1 MEMVKTMANRFARP
15 PDGTLPKCYLLSA
28 ALLLTLAAGC
38 HHAPLLDATPL
49 DSAGMSYDSIKTAK
63 TLSITAPEVAELAK
77 VRRAGLSDAV
87 CITLL
92 QIFHARKQP
101 FASGNAI
108 AGLVEV
114 HMSDDTIIELARL
127 NQVGIGSGDLQ
138 AMRLA
143 GISDATILEV
153 ARHRSEGKAVLAGA
167 SLANMKN
174 AGIRDSTLQELVR
187 RGIPDSQIDSILA
200 MRRRGGSDA
209 EILRYFA
216 GS

>member
-1 MEMVKTMANRFARP
+1 
-15 PDGTLPKCYLLSA
+15 
-28 ALLLTLAAGC
+28 
-38 HHAPLLDATPL
+38 
-49 DSAGMSYDSIKTAK
+49 
-63 TLSITAPEVAELAK
+63 
-77 VRRAGLSDAV
+77 
-87 CITLL
+87 
-92 QIFHARKQP
+92 
-101 FASGNAI
+101 
-108 AGLVEV
+108 
-114 HMSDDTIIELARL
+114 L
-127 NQVGIGSGDLQ
+127 NQLGVGAGDLQ

-153 ARHRSEGKAVLAGA
+153 ARHRAEGKDVLAGA

-209 EILRYFA
+209 EILRYFV